1 MFSIPYV
8 EPPPS
13 SQLTRDMLLR
23 QPMTK
28 QRLARKIEKI
38 NASNKLM
45 ALINII
51 AALAALI
58 LIISSYYSTGM
69 DASVLLSLG
78 TMGLGSLILN
88 KNMTFQSYFK

>member
-28 QRLARKIEKI
+28 QKLARKFEKMT
-38 NASNKLM
+38 SSSKLA
-45 ALINII
+45 ALCGII
-51 AALAALI
+51 AALVSVI
-58 LIISSYYSTGM
+58 LMISSSYLTGM
-69 DASVLLSLG
+69 DADVLFNLG
-78 TMGLGSLILN
+78 R
-88 KNMTFQSYFK
+88 MTGDFKCG